1 VTFTRNLGTTIY
13 NLYQPGADVDA
24 FGSYVL
30 GDAFTMPSNPYGMW
44 RIDSITLF
52 SVVSTPT
59 RDNLASEFS
68 SVWLFTGDDTNGVS
82 PVLNGNFMTGGID
95 TGSGGSNGNSLAGV
109 THTYTGQDYTQ
120 DPGTFPIWATTFTSL
135 NWVVPAGVVEYVGMW
150 GAGTTGNP
158 GGPGT
163 LNWGKW
169 YNLYRDPVPPDS
181 FTDSLGADGFY
192 EKFSGY
198 VADWGA
204 GPYDHTT
211 YTGYG
216 DLNMIIT
223 AEAVVPE
230 PGTFSLLV
238 LGGVALMAL
247 RRRVRASAL

>member
-1 VTFTRNLGTTIY
+1 
-13 NLYQPGADVDA
+13 
-24 FGSYVL
+24 
-30 GDAFTMPSNPYGMW
+30 MW